1 MSFLHPLR
9 GAQIPE
15 AGEAILPSLGE
26 FARTTGSIRA
36 VESVAAARSI
46 LTGAE
51 TAGLAPSPQYPA
63 YFQIYGILW
72 WCEGKGSDTA
82 WDIKPVSEREFV
94 STPSTDSSTYTY
106 ADGFGARIVAT
117 SPLAARGYDRMVE
130 ADACLY
136 GSVTGSVDLGIHIGT
151 KRRYVRFSTGQ
162 NTQTLRLTAKVP
174 AGTSPGINLVVYPRL
189 PGSSISLTGATD
201 YVGLDVAASPVAMA

>member
-1 MSFLHPLR
+1 MKTDPLR
-9 GAQIPE
+9 GVQIPE

-26 FARTTGSIRA
+26 IARTTGSIRA

-51 TAGLAPSPQYPA
+51 TAGLAPTPQYPA
-63 YFQIYGILW
+63 YFDVAGIIYRADGTKSA
-72 WCEGKGSDTA
+72 GA
-82 WDIKPVSEREFV
+82 WVLVPVSEREFV
-94 STPSTDSSTYTY
+94 STPSTDSATYTY
-106 ADGFGARIVAT
+106 ASGFGARIVAT

-130 ADACLY
+130 VDGCLY

-189 PGSSISLTGATD
+189 PGSSISLAGAED

>member
-15 AGEAILPSLGE
+15 AGEAILPSLDE

-63 YFQIYGILW
+63 YFDIGGIIYRA
-72 WCEGKGSDTA
+72 S
-82 WDIKPVSEREFV
+82 
-94 STPSTDSSTYTY
+94 
-106 ADGFGARIVAT
+106 
-117 SPLAARGYDRMVE
+117 
-130 ADACLY
+130 
-136 GSVTGSVDLGIHIGT
+136 GT
-151 KRRYVRFSTGQ
+151 K
-162 NTQTLRLTAKVP
+162 N
-174 AGTSPGINLVVYPRL
+174 
-189 PGSSISLTGATD
+189 
-201 YVGLDVAASPVAMA
+201 ASGVWIHAQLGKDLSHVKF